1 MFNNNTRTKKLQLT
15 SETIKL
21 RQLSVTDADIAKTA
35 GGHPVTGGA
44 PDVLDVVGLSTA
56 HICTWNGGH
65 LIKVTRNRTVN
76 TGGGGAR
83 GKITGFSKNSRRRL
97 MRTIAKTKKVQLPI
111 FVTLTYPG
119 QWDNNPKKW
128 KRDLRVFWM
137 RLNRALPGVGC
148 IWKLE
153 FQKRGAP
160 HFHLLVWGSGY
171 APLLINVSRIW
182 YETVGSGDERHLRAG
197 SRVEMVKSWRG
208 VMAYASKYLGKVE
221 LLPVTEPGRF
231 WGVMAEEN
239 LPWADMVQMALTDRQ
254 ACQFLR
260 LMRRMAHLR
269 GRAYNSLT
277 IFTDADFWV
286 DRLDRLLD
294 I

>member
-1 MFNNNTRTKKLQLT
+1 
-15 SETIKL
+15 
-21 RQLSVTDADIAKTA
+21 
-35 GGHPVTGGA
+35 
-44 PDVLDVVGLSTA
+44 
-56 HICTWNGGH
+56 
-65 LIKVTRNRTVN
+65 
-76 TGGGGAR
+76 
-83 GKITGFSKNSRRRL
+83 

-221 LLPVTEPGRF
+221 LLPVTDPGRF
-231 WGVMAEEN
+231 WGIMSADN

-277 IFTDADFWV
+277 IFTDADFWT